1 MKENKRKEKKKKNT
15 TWMLDGDLP
24 WLDFF
29 WCNMMMGSRWWWD
42 DDEGERRRWW
52 VRRGVIKKIMR
63 GKEEE
68 GDGMHE
74 CVEMKIEIE
83 KKEGVAWVYGG
94 VCEVIGWW
102 YYIMS
107 MVRLRLVS

>member
-1 MKENKRKEKKKKNT
+1 
-15 TWMLDGDLP
+15 
-24 WLDFF
+24 
-29 WCNMMMGSRWWWD
+29 
-42 DDEGERRRWW
+42 
-52 VRRGVIKKIMR
+52 MR

-74 CVEMKIEIE
+74 CVEIKIE